1 MRLTEQSRYALRVL
15 AHCAERHPALAKVA
29 TIAAVTGITEQNI
42 FKLIKT
48 LTKAGFVETIRGP
61 HGGVRLAMAPKA
73 IRVGQVI
80 RAIEPR
86 FKACGPLGLILSDA
100 PVSAVERELDRTI
113 GRGIAAFMETLDRTT
128 IAALVAKTAN
138 AALSDCAACGA
149 PYDPGPRTTGR
160 RRAMTIHQNF
170 IAGNWTPAGT
180 AAPNINPSNTKDVV
194 GEYARASRAEAED
207 AIKAAK
213 AASAAY
219 GALDAAGTLRR
230 AEEDL
235 RRDPGPQGR
244 ARPPAV
250 ARGRQDAARRHRR
263 GDARRPDLRVLRRRG
278 AAHRGRKAGERPA
291 GRRRRDHARAGRRG
305 RR

>member
-61 HGGVRLAMAPKA
+61 HGGVRLAMPPKA

-86 FKACGPLGLILSDA
+86 FKACGPLDLILSGQ

-113 GRGIAAFMETLDRTT
+113 GRGIAAFMETLDQTS

-138 AALSDCAACGA
+138 AA
-149 PYDPGPRTTGR
+149 
-160 RRAMTIHQNF
+160 
-170 IAGNWTPAGT
+170 
-180 AAPNINPSNTKDVV
+180 
-194 GEYARASRAEAED
+194 
-207 AIKAAK
+207 
-213 AASAAY
+213 
-219 GALDAAGTLRR
+219 
-230 AEEDL
+230 
-235 RRDPGPQGR
+235 
-244 ARPPAV
+244 
-250 ARGRQDAARRHRR
+250 
-263 GDARRPDLRVLRRRG
+263 
-278 AAHRGRKAGERPA
+278 
-291 GRRRRDHARAGRRG
+291 
-305 RR
+305 